1 MKIIVCVGTGG
12 VGKTSVAAA
21 MALKQAQ
28 AGANCLVLT
37 TDPALRLRTALGLK
51 DGLLEQRVPLKDAK
65 GELWAALMDVN
76 ATLDEAVRL
85 HAKPADQAKILRH
98 PIYRSIAGSLAGMQ
112 ELMSIERIDQLIR
125 RGYDNIVVDTAPSR
139 HALDTFDKPVLFAD
153 FSDSGKVRFVSR
165 TYKFAEALGLTT
177 LGRGALEV
185 YSRAES
191 ILGAGMVRNIL
202 DFYSLFHPVAEG
214 YSDRA
219 RRTVALLRDPAV
231 TEFRVVT
238 IPAKAVRDAGFFLEA
253 LKKRRF
259 PTGMI
264 CVNRAWFYDTP
275 QTAPEGLPAEL
286 LDWYRSVSAS
296 HLHAVNE
303 LIETF
308 DRDVKE
314 IRVLRELDRDVEGV
328 ESLISLAEQLGAPTP
343 HTAA

>member
-1 MKIIVCVGTGG
+1 MKITVCVGTGG

-21 MALKQAQ
+21 MALKEAQ
-28 AGANCLVLT
+28 AGEKCLVLT

-51 DGLLEQRVPLKDAK
+51 DGLLEQRVPLSDTK

-76 ATLDEAVRL
+76 ATLDDAVRF
-85 HAKPADQAKILRH
+85 HAKTSDQEKILNH
-98 PIYRSIAGSLAGMQ
+98 PIYRSIASSMAGMQ
-112 ELMSIERIDQLIR
+112 ELMSIERIDQLRR
-125 RGYDNIVVDTAPSR
+125 RGFDNIVIDTAPSR

-177 LGRGALEV
+177 IGRSALEV

-191 ILGAGMVRNIL
+191 ILGAGMVRSIL

-219 RRTVALLRDPAV
+219 RNTVSMLRDPAV

-238 IPAKAVRDAGFFLEA
+238 IPGKAVRDAGFFLDA
-253 LKKRRF
+253 LKQRRF

-264 CVNRAWFYDTP
+264 CVNRTWLHDTP
-275 QTAPEGLPAEL
+275 DSAPEGLPTRL
-286 LDWYRSVSAS
+286 LDWYRAVKNS
-296 HLHAVNE
+296 HLLAIRELNE
-303 LIETF
+303 KF
-308 DRDVKE
+308 AGDVRE

-328 ESLISLAEQLGAPTP
+328 QSLVYLAEQLGMPIRA
-343 HTAA
+343 TA